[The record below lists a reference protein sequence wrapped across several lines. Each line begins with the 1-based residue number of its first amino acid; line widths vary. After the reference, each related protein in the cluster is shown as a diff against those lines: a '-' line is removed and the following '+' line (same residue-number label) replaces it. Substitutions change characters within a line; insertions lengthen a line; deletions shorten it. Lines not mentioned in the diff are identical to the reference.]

1 MKIIHLV
8 LGKANPDRMNGV
20 NKVVNS
26 LATYQ
31 RNHKVDVILWGI
43 TSRLEMNFP
52 ERPYN
57 TVLFPSL
64 KNKLTISKKLVK
76 AIAKLDKQT
85 VVHIH
90 GGFIPEFYH
99 VVRLLVKHGI
109 AYVYT
114 PHGAF
119 NVKAMQKSK
128 LRKKIYFFLFEKYIL
143 QHTGCVHC
151 IGESEQKV
159 MKENYP
165 SLKTVLIPNG
175 QNRGDVKFVSTNIP
189 KKHFPVF
196 GFCGRID
203 IETKGLD
210 LLFTAFKKFKE
221 TRDTKANFWVI
232 GGGGEIIALK
242 EMVNKLGISDSVTF
256 WGEQFGN
263 AKLNILSKIDVF
275 FHPSRNEGLPGAV
288 LEAAALGIPCVV
300 SKESNM
306 ANYVETYQAGVG
318 LQKNTVQA
326 IYEAMNNEE
335 VMEQKENAIRMIEEV
350 FSWDMIVQKH
360 LEVYEQSAKLLEA

>member
-8 LGKANPDRMNGV
+8 LGKANPDRLNGV

-31 RNHKVDVILWGI
+31 KNHNEDVTLWGI

-57 TVLFPSL
+57 TVLFRSL
-64 KNKLTISKKLVK
+64 KNKLTISKKLIK
-76 AIAKLDKQT
+76 AIKKLDKQT

-128 LRKKIYFFLFEKYIL
+128 WRKKIYFFLFEKYIVE
-143 QHTGCVHC
+143 HTKCVHC

-159 MKENYP
+159 MNENYP

-175 QNRGDVKFVSTNIP
+175 QNRSDVKFVSTNIP
-189 KKHFPVF
+189 KNNSPVF

-210 LLFTAFKKFKE
+210 LLFAAFKKFKE
-221 TRDTKANFWVI
+221 THNTKANFWVI
-232 GGGGEIIALK
+232 GDGEEMIALT
-242 EMVNKLGISDSVTF
+242 EMVKKLGITDSVTF

-306 ANYVETYQAGVG
+306 ANYIDSYQAGVG
-318 LQKNTVQA
+318 LKKNTVQA
-326 IYEAMNNEE
+326 IYEAMNN
-335 VMEQKENAIRMIEEV
+335 KEIVKLKDNAIRMIEEV

-360 LEVYEQSAKLLEA
+360 LKVYAQ